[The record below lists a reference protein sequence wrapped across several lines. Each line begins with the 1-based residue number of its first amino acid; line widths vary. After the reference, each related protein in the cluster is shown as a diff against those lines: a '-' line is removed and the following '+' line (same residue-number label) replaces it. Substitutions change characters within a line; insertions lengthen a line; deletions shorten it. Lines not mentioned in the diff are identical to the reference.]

1 MRRTLLALALLV
13 ALLAGCGAS
22 ASPSPSGPSH
32 LAVPPAKREAMVRLE
47 KATHVVAALQATPDS
62 FMPGAV
68 AERARCVVVVPDLLH
83 AGFIVGGRAGRGVAT
98 CREGQGWSRP
108 SFVRLTSASAG
119 LQAGVQSVDVVMLMM
134 TTASVKR
141 LLDGKAQLG
150 ATTSVAA
157 GPVGREAQ
165 ASTDVTLTAEV
176 LYYSR
181 ASGLFVGLD
190 LSGTVLESDE
200 ESSRA
205 FYGDARD
212 FRALLRT
219 PPEPPPAAKEF
230 VQAIARSFLP
240 PP

>member
-1 MRRTLLALALLV
+1 MKYVLSFLG
-13 ALLAGCGAS
+13 ALLAGCGSAPAS
-22 ASPSPSGPSH
+22 SHPSH
-32 LAVPPAKREAMVRLE
+32 LAVPPAKREAIVRLE
-47 KATHVVAALQATPDS
+47 RATQVLAELQATPDS
-62 FMPGAV
+62 FMPGAI
-68 AERARCVVVVPDLLH
+68 AQRTRCVVVVPDLLH

-98 CREGQGWSRP
+98 CREERGWSRP

-134 TTASVKR
+134 TNASMQR
-141 LLDGKAQLG
+141 LLNGKAQLG

-165 ASTDVTLTAEV
+165 ASSDVTLSAEV

-190 LSGTVLESDE
+190 LSGTVIEGDE

-205 FYGDARD
+205 FYGDERD

-230 VQAIARSFLP
+230 VRAVERAFPSP
-240 PP
+240 